1 LWYIDLTKEEG
12 MSKTEAAERIREII
26 QEIRELAQE
35 AMDHVRENGSDLTR
49 ERARSYWYPHI
60 LMNLDE
66 EHGYLGGSMCSMEST
81 ARELEEEDSEGDE
94 EEEGDE

>member
-1 LWYIDLTKEEG
+1 
-12 MSKTEAAERIREII
+12 
-26 QEIRELAQE
+26 
-35 AMDHVRENGSDLTR
+35 
-49 ERARSYWYPHI
+49 
-60 LMNLDE
+60 MNLDE